1 MTTQMFRFAVSA
13 LLAFILLQSTISSA
27 DGGQKARCEGEWG
40 IYALYALP
48 EEIRLPLSEGIGKF
62 IRNLTYNCTL
72 EDFAS
77 GITAFNSQ
85 EHWMRMSHSHFH
97 SYTHHTRC
105 HKTMEGENAVDIP
118 ENLEDVDVDRRHPC
132 SKLFVRTVTV
142 LTCLHMIIH
151 RRVTPIEDDL
161 IRCRTFSFIHTCPPN
176 QELANYEDPDAGDV
190 PYL

>member
-62 IRNLTYNCTL
+62 IRNL
-72 EDFAS
+72 
-77 GITAFNSQ
+77 
-85 EHWMRMSHSHFH
+85 HSHFH